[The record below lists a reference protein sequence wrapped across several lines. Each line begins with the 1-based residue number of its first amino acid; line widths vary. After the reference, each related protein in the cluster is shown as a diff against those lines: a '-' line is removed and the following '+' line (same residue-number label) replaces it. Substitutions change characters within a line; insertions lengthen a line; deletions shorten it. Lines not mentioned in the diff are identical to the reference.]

1 LEGYLAQVLQSRQNH
16 ETFVLHKVEV
26 DAHPDLRERFQI
38 DGHSALIVVADRTV
52 RAKLDHPSTAKHI
65 TEFLR
70 PWLR

>member
-1 LEGYLAQVLQSRQNH
+1 VLQ
-16 ETFVLHKVEV
+16 KVEV
-26 DAHPDLRERFQI
+26 DARPDLRERFQI

-52 RAKLDHPSTAKHI
+52 RAKLDHPRTAKHI